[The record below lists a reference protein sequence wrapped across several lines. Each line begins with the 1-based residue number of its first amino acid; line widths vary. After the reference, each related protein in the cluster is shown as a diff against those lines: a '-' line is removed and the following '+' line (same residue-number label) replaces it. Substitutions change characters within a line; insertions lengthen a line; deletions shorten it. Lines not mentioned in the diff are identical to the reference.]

1 MSDATDDAAA
11 GGAAD
16 GAAEPPPA
24 LVPRHLIGTGGFK
37 PGDDRSRVEAY
48 QAKWQMP
55 LDLLALVSLWFIV
68 VPPSVITAQNDAY
81 WVFLSLRIAL
91 SLVYATD
98 ITIRTH
104 LAPHRVFYL
113 THNKL
118 SVASVIFPFL
128 RVLFSLRL
136 LRSVFQRG
144 SLGKFVLAAT
154 IMFLNLTIIVYLFER
169 HAPGANIKSFGNA
182 IWWAVVTVTT
192 VGYGDYTP
200 VTWQGRSA
208 AVLLMFVGFAVLA
221 TITAQISSSF
231 IDQAARARAKE
242 SGPSTPALGDAG
254 GAGDVGTQL
263 AALTEQIAR
272 LEERLGGASPAP
284 EAD

>member
-1 MSDATDDAAA
+1 
-11 GGAAD
+11 
-16 GAAEPPPA
+16 
-24 LVPRHLIGTGGFK
+24 
-37 PGDDRSRVEAY
+37 
-48 QAKWQMP
+48 MP

-68 VPPSVITAQNDAY
+68 VPPSVITAKNDAY
-81 WVFLSLRIAL
+81 WVFLSLRVAL

-98 ITIRTH
+98 ITIRTY
-104 LAPHRVFYL
+104 LAPHRIFYL
-113 THNKL
+113 RHNKL

-154 IMFLNLTIIVYLFER
+154 LMFLNLTIIVYLFER

-242 SGPSTPALGDAG
+242 SGPPAATAGDG
-254 GAGDVGTQL
+254 GDVGTQL

-272 LEERLGGASPAP
+272 LEARLGGAAPATDT
-284 EAD
+284 E

>member
-1 MSDATDDAAA
+1 MSDPTDAP
-11 GGAAD
+11 D
-16 GAAEPPPA
+16 GADDGDGPADPPEGLQA
-24 LVPRHLIGTGGFK
+24 HKLIGKGGFK

-48 QAKWQMP
+48 QRKWQMP

-68 VPPSVITAQNDAY
+68 VPPAVISPNHDADA
-81 WVFLSLRIAL
+81 VLLFLRGAL

-98 ITIRTH
+98 IAIRTR
-104 LAPHRVFYL
+104 LAPRHWYYL
-113 THNKL
+113 RHNKL
-118 SVASVIFPFL
+118 SVATVFFPFL

-144 SLGKFVLAAT
+144 SLGKFVIAAGL
-154 IMFLNLTIIVYLFER
+154 MFLNLTTIVFLFER
-169 HAPGANIKSFGNA
+169 HAPGANIKTVGNA
-182 IWWAVVTVTT
+182 LWWAVVTVTT

-208 AVLLMFVGFAVLA
+208 AVLMMFVGFAVLA
-221 TITAQISSSF
+221 TFTAQISSAF

-242 SGPSTPALGDAG
+242 SGPPAAT
-254 GAGDVGTQL
+254 AGDVGTQL

-272 LEERLGGASPAP
+272 LEARLGGAAPATDT
-284 EAD
+284 E